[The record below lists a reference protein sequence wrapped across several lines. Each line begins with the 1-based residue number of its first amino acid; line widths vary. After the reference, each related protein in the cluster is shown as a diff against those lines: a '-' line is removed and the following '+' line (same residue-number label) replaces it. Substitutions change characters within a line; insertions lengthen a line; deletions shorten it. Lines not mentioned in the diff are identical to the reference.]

1 MKNFLSQVL
10 MVGLSLILCSAQAEQ
25 KSSTCDG
32 VVSILRLSS
41 FVDGG
46 SESGVRQAVAMHN
59 AWYKSHGVLENSQV
73 VVPVMEYDRATD
85 SVTQDKTRIA
95 TLHLNS
101 EASVAA
107 REYQGDEGWKGFL
120 NAYNQNT
127 EVQDTIFLCLP
138 NEIFRR

>member
-1 MKNFLSQVL
+1 
-10 MVGLSLILCSAQAEQ
+10 
-25 KSSTCDG
+25 
-32 VVSILRLSS
+32 
-41 FVDGG
+41 
-46 SESGVRQAVAMHN
+46 
-59 AWYKSHGVLENSQV
+59 
-73 VVPVMEYDRATD
+73 MEYDRATD

-107 REYQGDEGWKGFL
+107 REYQGDERWKGFL
-120 NAYNQNT
+120 DAYNKNT